1 MKTHFLEH
9 QDKTLIHH
17 YEEWIKVKE
26 EDADWVI
33 YHLIVKEPSISVEGL
48 VTASGLDPCIVDA
61 SLNRLERYLLI
72 ERTEGKLRVLNVGEA
87 LLRCQIKYSQDLPY
101 TIENGVIKE
110 RKT

>member
-1 MKTHFLEH
+1 M
-9 QDKTLIHH
+9 
-17 YEEWIKVKE
+17 KE

-33 YHLIVKEPSISVEGL
+33 YHLIVTEPSISAEAL
-48 VTASGLDPCIVDA
+48 ASASGLDPCAVDA
-61 SLNRLERYLLI
+61 SLKRLERYLLI
-72 ERTEGKLRVLNVGEA
+72 ERTEGKLRLLNVGEA

>member
-1 MKTHFLEH
+1 MNSPELMKTPFLKQ

-33 YHLIVKEPSISVEGL
+33 YHLMVQEPSISVEGL

-72 ERTEGKLRVLNVGEA
+72 ERTEGKLRVLNFGEA
-87 LLRCQIKYSQDLPY
+87 SCAARYSTPRISR
-101 TIENGVIKE
+101 TPW
-110 RKT
+110 KTV

>member
-1 MKTHFLEH
+1 M
-9 QDKTLIHH
+9 
-17 YEEWIKVKE
+17 KE

-33 YHLIVKEPSISVEGL
+33 YHLIVNEPSISVEGL

-61 SLNRLERYLLI
+61 SLKRLERYLLI
-72 ERTEGKLRVLNVGEA
+72 DMTEGKLRVLNFGEA
-87 LLRCQIKYSQDLPY
+87 LIRCQIQYSKDLPY